1 MNEKK
6 VILLKTEYDAMEKEL
21 SELRAVVDSKTLTKI
36 FVPHSE
42 FMASRHIFDN
52 HFHSPIVEGTIVK
65 YVSGVDNEE
74 VITELAKEVEI
85 LKGYRKSLDERDSE
99 LAKARYYLNK
109 ARNELSKTQ
118 DEIKRLSVKWY
129 NKLFK
134 NKL

>member
-1 MNEKK
+1 MQSKQ
-6 VILLKTEYDAMEKEL
+6 VILDKIEYDAMEKEL

-42 FMASRHIFDN
+42 VMDSRHIFNN
-52 HFHSPIVEGTIVK
+52 HFHSPIVGGTIVK
-65 YVSGVDNEE
+65 YVSGLDNEE

-99 LAKARYYLNK
+99 LAKAMY
-109 ARNELSKTQ
+109 ELSKTQ

-134 NKL
+134 DKL

>member
-42 FMASRHIFDN
+42 VMASRHIFNN
-52 HFHSPIVEGTIVK
+52 HFHSPIVGGTIVK
-65 YVSGVDNEE
+65 YVSGLDNEE

-99 LAKARYYLNK
+99 LDRARY
-109 ARNELSKTQ
+109 ELSKAQ

-134 NKL
+134 NKS